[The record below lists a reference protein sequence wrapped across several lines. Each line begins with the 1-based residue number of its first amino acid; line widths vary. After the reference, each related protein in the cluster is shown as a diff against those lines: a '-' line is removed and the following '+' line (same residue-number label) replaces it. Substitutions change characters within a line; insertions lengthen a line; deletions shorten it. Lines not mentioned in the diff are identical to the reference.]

1 VCDHPRNVPDDVLT
15 RLAAND
21 GVCMVTF
28 VPFFVS
34 QECADWQAGLILE
47 AERRGLDPRNLSG
60 VFALAPEW
68 EASHPLPAATL
79 SQVADHVEHVRAVAG
94 TEHVGLG
101 GDYDGAPQF
110 PAGLADVS
118 CYPALF
124 AELLG
129 RGWTAEDCAALA
141 GGNVLRVLRAA
152 EEVSRTQSARLAGT
166 ARKLH
171 TRKDANVRLRA

>member
-1 VCDHPRNVPDDVLT
+1 
-15 RLAAND
+15 
-21 GVCMVTF
+21 
-28 VPFFVS
+28 
-34 QECADWQAGLILE
+34 
-47 AERRGLDPRNLSG
+47 
-60 VFALAPEW
+60 
-68 EASHPLPAATL
+68 
-79 SQVADHVEHVRAVAG
+79 VADHVEHVRAVAG